1 MALDIFKEDTSNIKI
16 RKNDYQ
22 NKVYS
27 VIDNNLD
34 IDIDGVNLFSM
45 KEEKKTKKVPL
56 TIYLEEE
63 ELEILKSV
71 SVVKNTTVQKTIGT
85 LVKSTV
91 KTTKANLPSDFNVS
105 EMVKK
110 YDKENKVKK
119 NKYKLKRLYL

>member
-22 NKVYS
+22 TKVDS
-27 VIDNNLD
+27 VIENNLD
-34 IDIDGVNLFSM
+34 VDIDGVNLFTM
-45 KEEKKTKKVPL
+45 KEEKKAKKVPL

-71 SVVKNTTVQKTIGT
+71 SVIKNTTVQKTIGN
-85 LVKSTV
+85 LIKSTV
-91 KTTKANLPSDFNVS
+91 NTTRANLPSDFNVY

-119 NKYKLKRLYL
+119 NKK

>member
-1 MALDIFKEDTSNIKI
+1 MALDIFKDDVSSIKI

-22 NKVYS
+22 NKVDS
-27 VIDNNLD
+27 VIEKNLD
-34 IDIDGVNLFSM
+34 IDIDGVNLLSM

-71 SVVKNTTVQKTIGT
+71 SIIKNTTVQKTIGN

-91 KTTKANLPSDFNVS
+91 NTTKSNLPSDFNIS
-105 EMVKK
+105 DMVKQ

-119 NKYKLKRLYL
+119 NKK

>member
-1 MALDIFKEDTSNIKI
+1 MALDIFKEDVSSIRI

-22 NKVYS
+22 NKVDS
-27 VIDNNLD
+27 VIENNLDID
-34 IDIDGVNLFSM
+34 IDIDGVNLLVM

-71 SVVKNTTVQKTIGT
+71 SVIKNTTVQKTISN
-85 LVKSTV
+85 LIKSTV
-91 KTTKANLPSDFNVS
+91 NTTKVNLPSDFNIT

-119 NKYKLKRLYL
+119 NKK

>member
-22 NKVYS
+22 NKVDS

-56 TIYLEEE
+56 TIYLEEV
-63 ELEILKSV
+63 ELEILQSV

-119 NKYKLKRLYL
+119 NKK